1 MIPVGALIKS
11 FLLVYDRLSGAL
23 TVQEFS
29 DAPAAMAAR
38 MKQESEAGPNTEV
51 VVLSSDSESSLRQTH
66 SRYFQSVSEI
76 LQNSGD
82 ILRSGLASAH

>member
-1 MIPVGALIKS
+1 MKS

-23 TVQEFS
+23 TVQEFL
-29 DAPAAMAAR
+29 DAPAALAAR
-38 MKQESEAGPNTEV
+38 LSEESKAGPNTEV

-66 SRYFQSVSEI
+66 SRYFHSVSEI

-82 ILRSGLASAH
+82 ALRSGLTSAR